1 MSETAL
7 IKPIQIGNIKIDVPV
22 VLAPMSGIT
31 DMPFRLLCSQHGA
44 GMVVSEMVASEAL
57 VRDSVVSMQKA
68 AFDPAQGV
76 HVVQIVG
83 ADPQRMAIA
92 AQINEKAGA
101 DVIDINMGCPVR
113 KVVNTFSGSALMK
126 DEELVE
132 KILTAV
138 VNAVKIPV
146 TLKIRTGWSEE
157 VRNGAK
163 IARIA
168 EKCGIKMLSV
178 HGRTRSQMYSGKA
191 DWDFV
196 KTIKQAVSIPV
207 MINGDVITIEDA
219 VDALKRST
227 CDGVMVGRACQGRP
241 WFLGQISHYL
251 LTGEKLPDP
260 TVEEQYKVVLKHF
273 NMAMDFYGEHRGV
286 RLMRKHLAWYAK
298 GLKHGSDYRR
308 QVNGCTTADEARDL
322 ITKFYT
328 ACIENETEI
337 LNPHIIRKQVGE
349 NYATA

>member
-1 MSETAL
+1 MTL
-7 IKPIQIGNIKIDVPV
+7 KPIQIGGIKVDVPV
-22 VLAPMSGIT
+22 ILAPMSGIT

-68 AFDPAQGV
+68 AFDPGQGV

-83 ADPQRMAIA
+83 ADPERMAIA

-126 DEELVE
+126 DEALVE
-132 KILTAV
+132 RILTAV
-138 VNAVKIPV
+138 VNAVNVPV
-146 TLKIRTGWSEE
+146 TLKIRTGWSEDM
-157 VRNGAK
+157 RNGPEIAK
-163 IARIA
+163 IAER
-168 EKCGIKMLSV
+168 CGIKMLSV

-196 KTIKQAVSIPV
+196 KKIKAEVSIPV
-207 MINGDVITIEDA
+207 MINGDVITLEDA
-219 VDALKRST
+219 EDALQRSG
-227 CDGVMVGRACQGRP
+227 CDGVMIGRACQGRP
-241 WFLGQISHYL
+241 WFLGQVAHYL
-251 LTGEKLPDP
+251 NTGNKLADP
-260 TVEEQYKVVLKHF
+260 TVAEQFDVVLKHF

-298 GLKHGSDYRR
+298 GLRHGSDYRR
-308 QVNGCTTADEARDL
+308 QVNGCTTAEEAREL

-328 ACIENETEI
+328 SCIEHEVETI
-337 LNPHIIRKQVGE
+337 NPHLKIVEKGE
-349 NYATA
+349 NHAAA